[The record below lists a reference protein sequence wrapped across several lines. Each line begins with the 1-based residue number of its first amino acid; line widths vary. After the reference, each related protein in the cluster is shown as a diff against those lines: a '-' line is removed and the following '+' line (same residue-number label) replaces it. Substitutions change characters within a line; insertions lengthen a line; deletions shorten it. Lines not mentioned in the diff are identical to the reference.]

1 MNKYLFSLL
10 FICFCTATPVWSE
23 DISEAEYDRLTK
35 LLHKYNL
42 DEEPDTTVLRR
53 ARARYVQSVMSVYS
67 QEHRYSISLGLSVIH
82 DINKILIIA
91 DKTLYDNIAS
101 YILRYAHDIHN
112 YFGCQVDIFTVEG
125 ETYEDVK
132 NLIVSQSTNL
142 SGVVLIG
149 DIIEANYFTCEVI
162 NEKNEREWDNET
174 FPCDLYY
181 MDLDGT
187 WTDDGTGILNS
198 HTGDVKPEI
207 FVGRI
212 NSAGMGG
219 NELDEI
225 KLFFDRDHDYWIG
238 KNVLNKRY
246 ALTFTGPDWIKFDYF
261 LNDISSLYGMDNFD
275 IVKAEQFTNTNYLS
289 CLNNSKYEFIQLAAH
304 SSFLLHEFKW
314 NGNVKYIYQDDIYNA
329 SKHQIG
335 YNLFCC
341 SACKW
346 TYSTSQRCLG
356 ESYLFGEHT
365 KALAL
370 VGSTKTG
377 SMLQFDKF
385 YTPLGAG
392 ICMGQSLK
400 NWWINFMGNY
410 HTDYQI
416 RWHYG
421 MCILGD
427 PLISFHYSNE
437 CEDEL
442 ILNSG
447 EETTNRMYYAQ
458 SKITVKNYSVLQGR
472 QITLNAP
479 TIEIVGPFECNSP
492 SVFTTNTNE
501 YCVCN
506 DVTNSM
512 NRIRQKSNADDNTDN
527 CETIITNKIY
537 CYPNPA
543 SDYIFVDALDPIEYI
558 LIYNING
565 ELMTKT
571 TDKSICLSHLS
582 DGIYILHVVT
592 EIDILKTKFIHL

>member
-1 MNKYLFSLL
+1 MNKYIFSLL
-10 FICFCTATPVWSE
+10 FFCFCLLTPVWSE
-23 DISEAEYDRLTK
+23 EISEAEYYRLTR

-42 DEEPDTTVLRR
+42 HEEPDTTVLRR
-53 ARARYVQSVMSVYS
+53 VRTRYIQSVMSIYS
-67 QEHRYSISLGLSVIH
+67 QEHRYNINQSLSVI
-82 DINKILIIA
+82 DDVNKILIIA
-91 DKTLYDNIAS
+91 DKTLYDNIVS
-101 YILRYAHDIHN
+101 YVLRYAHDIHN

-162 NEKNEREWDNET
+162 NAENKKEWYNEI

-181 MDLDGT
+181 MDLNGT
-187 WTDDGTGILNS
+187 WIDDGTGILTS

-212 NSAGMGG
+212 NTNGMGG

-238 KNVLNKRY
+238 RNVLNKRY
-246 ALTFTGPDWIKFDYF
+246 ALTFTEEDWNYGTFWYAV
-261 LNDISSLYGMDNFD
+261 SPLYGSDNFD
-275 IVKAEQFTNTNYLS
+275 IIKAHQFTEANYLS
-289 CLNNSKYEFIQLAAH
+289 CLNNSKYEFLQIACH
-304 SSFLLHEFKW
+304 SAPDFHQFIL
-314 NGNVKYIYQDDIYNA
+314 NGNSSLVQESTIYNA
-329 SKHQIG
+329 PKQQIG

-346 TYSTSQRCLG
+346 TYSSSQRCLG
-356 ESYLFGEHT
+356 ESYLFGEQT
-365 KALAL
+365 KALAV

-392 ICMGQSLK
+392 ICIGQSLK
-400 NWWINFMGNY
+400 NWWINFMGDY

-421 MCILGD
+421 MSILGD
-427 PLISFHYSNE
+427 PLTGFHYSNQ

-447 EETTNRMYYAQ
+447 EETTNKMYYAQ
-458 SKITVKNYSVLQGR
+458 SKIIVKNYSVLQGR

-479 TIEIVGPFECNSP
+479 TIEIVGPFECNGS

-501 YCVCN
+501 YCLCN
-506 DVTNSM
+506 DTANGM
-512 NRIRQKSNADDNTDN
+512 NRIQQKSNADDIDN
-527 CETIITNKIY
+527 CETVITNKIY

-543 SDYIFVDALDPIEYI
+543 SDYIFVESLDSIEYI
-558 LIYNING
+558 LVYNVNG
-565 ELMTKT
+565 ELITKT
-571 TDKSICLSHLS
+571 IDQSICLSHLPN
-582 DGIYILHVVT
+582 GIYVLHVVT
-592 EIDILKTKFIHL
+592 KKDVLKTKFIHS

>member
-1 MNKYLFSLL
+1 MTKYIFSLL
-10 FICFCTATPVWSE
+10 FFCFCLITPVWSE
-23 DISEAEYDRLTK
+23 EISEAEYDTLSA
-35 LLHKYNL
+35 LLNKYKL
-42 DEEPDTTVLRR
+42 DEEPDSVIQQRV
-53 ARARYVQSVMSVYS
+53 RARYMQSAMSVYS
-67 QEHRYSISLGLSVIH
+67 QEHRYSISQGLSVID
-82 DINKILIIA
+82 DINRILIIA

-125 ETYEDVK
+125 ETYGDVK
-132 NLIVSQSTNL
+132 NLIVTQSTNL
-142 SGVVLIG
+142 SGVVFIG
-149 DIIEANYFTCEVI
+149 DIIEANYYATQYSTFSA
-162 NEKNEREWDNET
+162 ET

-181 MDLDGT
+181 MDLNGT
-187 WTDDGTGILNS
+187 WTDDGTGILTS

-416 RWHYG
+416 HWHYG
-421 MCILGD
+421 MSILGD
-427 PLISFHYSNE
+427 PLVNFHYTNE

-458 SKITVKNYSVLQGR
+458 SKIIVKNYTIAQGK
-472 QITLNAP
+472 QVVLNAP
-479 TIEIVGPFECNSP
+479 TIEIVGPFECNNPALFS
-492 SVFTTNTNE
+492 TNTTE

-506 DVTNSM
+506 DTVSGM
-512 NRIRQKSNADDNTDN
+512 NRIRQKSNTDEGIDN
-527 CETIITNKIY
+527 CEKTIANKFS

-543 SDYIFVDALDPIEYI
+543 SDYIFVDALDTIDYI

-565 ELMTKT
+565 ELVTQT
-571 TDKSICLSHLS
+571 TDKSICLNHLPS
-582 DGIYILHVVT
+582 GIYMLHVVT
-592 EIDILKTKFIHL
+592 ETDILKTKFIHL

>member
-1 MNKYLFSLL
+1 
-10 FICFCTATPVWSE
+10 
-23 DISEAEYDRLTK
+23 
-35 LLHKYNL
+35 
-42 DEEPDTTVLRR
+42 
-53 ARARYVQSVMSVYS
+53 
-67 QEHRYSISLGLSVIH
+67 
-82 DINKILIIA
+82 
-91 DKTLYDNIAS
+91 
-101 YILRYAHDIHN
+101 
-112 YFGCQVDIFTVEG
+112 
-125 ETYEDVK
+125 
-132 NLIVSQSTNL
+132 
-142 SGVVLIG
+142 
-149 DIIEANYFTCEVI
+149 
-162 NEKNEREWDNET
+162 
-174 FPCDLYY
+174 
-181 MDLDGT
+181 
-187 WTDDGTGILNS
+187 
-198 HTGDVKPEI
+198 
-207 FVGRI
+207 
-212 NSAGMGG
+212 
-219 NELDEI
+219 
-225 KLFFDRDHDYWIG
+225 
-238 KNVLNKRY
+238 
-246 ALTFTGPDWIKFDYF
+246 
-261 LNDISSLYGMDNFD
+261 MDNFD

-416 RWHYG
+416 HWHYG
-421 MCILGD
+421 MSILGD
-427 PLISFHYSNE
+427 PLVNFHYTNE

-458 SKITVKNYSVLQGR
+458 SKIIVKNYTIAQGK
-472 QITLNAP
+472 QVVLNAP
-479 TIEIVGPFECNSP
+479 TIEIVGPFECNNPALFS
-492 SVFTTNTNE
+492 TNTTE

-506 DVTNSM
+506 DTVSGM
-512 NRIRQKSNADDNTDN
+512 NRIRQKSNTDEGIDN
-527 CETIITNKIY
+527 CEKTIANKFS

-543 SDYIFVDALDPIEYI
+543 SDYIFVDALDTIDYI

-565 ELMTKT
+565 ELVTQT
-571 TDKSICLSHLS
+571 TDKSICLNHLPS
-582 DGIYILHVVT
+582 GIYNNHSLQRQRQRYRI
-592 EIDILKTKFIHL
+592 

>member
-1 MNKYLFSLL
+1 MTKYIFSLL
-10 FICFCTATPVWSE
+10 FFCFCLITPIWSE

-67 QEHRYSISLGLSVIH
+67 QEHRYRINQGFSVID

-187 WTDDGTGILNS
+187 WTDDGTGILTS
-198 HTGDVKPEI
+198 HIGDVKPEI

-238 KNVLNKRY
+238 RNVLNKRY
-246 ALTFTGPDWIKFDYF
+246 ALTFTEENWDYGTF
-261 LNDISSLYGMDNFD
+261 WNAVSPLYGSDNFD
-275 IVKAEQFTNTNYLS
+275 VVKAHQFTETNYLT
-289 CLNNSKYEFIQLAAH
+289 CLNNSKYEFLQIACH
-304 SSFLLHEFKW
+304 SAPSSHLFIL
-314 NGNVKYIYQDDIYNA
+314 NGNYSLVQQSTIYNA
-329 SKHQIG
+329 PKQQVG

-341 SACKW
+341 GACKW
-346 TYSTSQRCLG
+346 TYSSSQRCLG
-356 ESYLFGEHT
+356 ESYLYGEQT
-365 KALAL
+365 KALAV

-377 SMLQFDKF
+377 SMLQFGKF
-385 YTPLGAG
+385 YTPLGSG
-392 ICMGQSLK
+392 ICIGQSLK
-400 NWWINFMGNY
+400 NWWINFMGNN
-410 HTDYQI
+410 HTDSRI

-421 MCILGD
+421 MSILGD
-427 PLISFHYSNE
+427 PLVNFHYANE

-458 SKITVKNYSVLQGR
+458 SKITVKNYSVSQGR

-492 SVFTTNTNE
+492 SLFTTNTNE

-512 NRIRQKSNADDNTDN
+512 NRIRQKSNVDDDTDN
-527 CETIITNKIY
+527 CETIITNKIH

-592 EIDILKTKFIHL
+592 EIDILKIKFIHL